1 MKLVSVNV
9 GLPREVAWRGRTVLT
24 SIWKQPV
31 PGRVAARRLNLEG
44 DRQADLEIHGG
55 TYKAIYGYPSEHY
68 PFWRSEYPQN
78 PLPWGAFGENLTT
91 EGLLESELCIG
102 DRLRIGTVEMQVT
115 QPRMPCYKLGIR
127 FAHDDVLRRFLESG
141 YSGFYF
147 SVSREG
153 DLAEGDAIEIV
164 SRDPARVRVADITS
178 LYSTD
183 TRNERLLERA
193 VALESLPQDWRDFFR
208 KRLYRDAG

>member
-1 MKLVSVNV
+1 MKLLSVNV

-31 PGRVAARRLNLEG
+31 RGRVTARTLNLEG
-44 DRQADLEIHGG
+44 DRQSDLTVHGG

-68 PFWRSEYPQN
+68 PFWHAEYGN

-91 EGLLESELCIG
+91 EGLLETELCIG

-127 FAHDDVLRRFLESG
+127 FAHDGILKRFLDSG
-141 YSGFYF
+141 FSGFYF

-153 DLAEGDAIEIV
+153 DLGEGDAIEIV
-164 SRDPARVRVADITS
+164 SRDPARVRVSDITA
-178 LYSTD
+178 LYSSD
-183 TRNERLLERA
+183 ARNERLLERA
-193 VALESLPQDWRDFFR
+193 VALEALPRDWRDFFR
-208 KRLYRDAG
+208 RRMERDAG